1 LFGFVLENLFWFLFL
16 LLTFRYI
23 VGNAVLVETAGKR
36 GGGTTEDLGGNGG
49 GMLFVV

>member
-1 LFGFVLENLFWFLFL
+1 LFGFPGKKLAVVSFADVSI
-16 LLTFRYI
+16 YI